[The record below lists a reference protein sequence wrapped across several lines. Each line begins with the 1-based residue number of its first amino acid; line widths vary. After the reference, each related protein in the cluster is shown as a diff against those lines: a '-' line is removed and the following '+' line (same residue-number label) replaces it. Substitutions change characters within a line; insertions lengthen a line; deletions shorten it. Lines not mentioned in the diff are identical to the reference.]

1 LKTKDGWLL
10 IYQAVSNGG
19 QYHYK
24 IGAMLLDLKDPTKVL
39 ARSKNPIIEPDVWYE
54 NEGWKAGVVYP
65 CGAVIIKDRL
75 FVYYGGAD
83 TVVCVASVKL
93 NGFIEQLTANHAES
107 VVESV
112 DVEPPIAAE
121 EISGKIKG
129 YCLKCKK
136 RRVMK
141 DPHQFTT
148 KNKRCIIRGVCPK
161 CGANV
166 ITFTPASKPVKK
178 ITRKKTKG
186 SS

>member
-10 IYQAVSNGG
+10 IYQAVRNCGE
-19 QYHYK
+19 YHYK
-24 IGAMLLDLKDPTKVL
+24 IGAMLLDIKDPTKVI
-39 ARSKNPIIEPDVWYE
+39 ARSRNPIIEPEVWYE

-65 CGAVIIKDRL
+65 CGAVIIKDHL

-93 NGFIEQLTANHAES
+93 NGFIEQLAANHAES

-112 DVEPPIAAE
+112 DIELPEATE
-121 EISGKIKG
+121 EISVKVKG

-136 RRVMK
+136 RRVVK
-141 DPHQFTT
+141 DPHQSTM
-148 KNKRCIIRGVCPK
+148 KNKRHIIRGVCPK
-161 CGANV
+161 CGANM
-166 ITFTPASKPVKK
+166 IAFTPASKPARK
-178 ITRKKTKG
+178 IARKKTKG